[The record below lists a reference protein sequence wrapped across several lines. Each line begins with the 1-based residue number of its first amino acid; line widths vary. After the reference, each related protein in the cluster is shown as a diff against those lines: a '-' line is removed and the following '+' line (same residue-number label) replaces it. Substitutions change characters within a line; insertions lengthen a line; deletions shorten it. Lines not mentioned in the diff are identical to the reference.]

1 MYLRGTMEWGFPY
14 CFDGL
19 VSLLYFVLALFRTT
33 SPRINYL
40 MSKKE
45 NMYFILVQ
53 PSEKVIQYKYL
64 KSQEIQ
70 YKYLKAKENVFIKQI
85 PSNFGKKYFINK
97 KENVYFILVK
107 FLGKEIQY
115 KCLESQGECL
125 HKTDS
130 FQIWQEL
137 FSKLCL
143 IYE

>member
-1 MYLRGTMEWGFPY
+1 MYLRGTMEQRLP

-19 VSLLYFVLALFRTT
+19 VSLLYSILALFGTT
-33 SPRINYL
+33 SPQINYL
-40 MSKKE
+40 ISKKE

-53 PSEKVIQYKYL
+53 PSEKEIQYKYL

-70 YKYLKAKENVFIKQI
+70 YKYLKAQENVCIKQI
-85 PSNFGKKYFINK
+85 PSKFGKNQLINK
-97 KENVYFILVK
+97 KENMYFILVK
-107 FLGKEIQY
+107 ILGKEIQY

-125 HKTDS
+125 HKIDS